1 MTDSNSFEFIRRFL
15 ADTNDQGI
23 INVEIAVPIKY
34 LSNFWRTIE
43 MLLINCK
50 INLTLTWSAN
60 CVIVIVNWVT
70 AFAITD
76 TNLHVPVETLSTHDN
91 VKLLDQLKSGFK
103 RTIKWNKY
111 QSKVTIQQQS
121 SYLDHLTNP
130 SFQGVNRIF
139 VLSFPNSMVRTEYK
153 ECFMP
158 TAEIKDYDGKK
169 E

>member
-60 CVIVIVNWVT
+60 CVIVIV
-70 AFAITD
+70 
-76 TNLHVPVETLSTHDN
+76 
-91 VKLLDQLKSGFK
+91 
-103 RTIKWNKY
+103 Y
-111 QSKVTIQQQS
+111 
-121 SYLDHLTNP
+121 
-130 SFQGVNRIF
+130 
-139 VLSFPNSMVRTEYK
+139 
-153 ECFMP
+153 
-158 TAEIKDYDGKK
+158 
-169 E
+169 